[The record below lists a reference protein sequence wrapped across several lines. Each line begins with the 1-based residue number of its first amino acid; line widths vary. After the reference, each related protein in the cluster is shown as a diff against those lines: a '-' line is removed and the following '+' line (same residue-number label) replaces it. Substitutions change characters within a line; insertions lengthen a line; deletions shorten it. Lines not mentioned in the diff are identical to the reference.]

1 MKAGETLKFV
11 VAIGNPTSRSV
22 RFETCP
28 AYRMSFGE
36 SSESTKPVESLL
48 NCDVSDSIAA
58 GEEQRFAMEIEVPA
72 AFEVSTASIY
82 WRLESTNAASSGSIG
97 VT

>member
-1 MKAGETLKFV
+1 
-11 VAIGNPTSRSV
+11 
-22 RFETCP
+22 
-28 AYRMSFGE
+28 MSFGE

-72 AFEVSTASIY
+72 AFEVSSASIY
-82 WRLESTNAASSGSIG
+82 WLLESTADASSSEIG
-97 VT
+97 ITCRSTAREGRVPGCDG